1 MGNIEKN
8 LDNYLGI
15 KKPISSTVYK
25 KEMKTEEGFEEV
37 CDMQTGEC
45 KTIKTKDGLIER
57 VHKRMITED
66 GRSLLMG

>member
-1 MGNIEKN
+1 MENIEKN

-15 KKPISSTVYK
+15 KKPISSTVY
-25 KEMKTEEGFEEV
+25 KTEEGFEEV

-57 VHKRMITED
+57 VNKRMITED